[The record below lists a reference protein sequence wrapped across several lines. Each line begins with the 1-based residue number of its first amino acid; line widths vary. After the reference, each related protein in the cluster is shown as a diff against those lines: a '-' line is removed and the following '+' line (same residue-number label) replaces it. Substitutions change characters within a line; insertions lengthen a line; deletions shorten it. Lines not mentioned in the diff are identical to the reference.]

1 MPETDIIHRM
11 DNTHTTRRGFLANL
25 SAGSIAAL
33 TLTTAGAT
41 RPANGEA
48 LKYAFVCSGNGGV
61 WRFTRDGQ
69 RKQLAKAR
77 KVNDLSVLA
86 GGNVLYAD
94 RDFGVRE
101 VDANGKVVFELKVDG
116 EVHGVGRLAD
126 GTTVIGECG
135 AMKIHRV
142 DAKGKAAAD
151 PVVIAADTKNA
162 HRHMRNFR
170 RLDNG
175 NYLVCHEGDSRV
187 REYDPKGK
195 VVLDL
200 KSPSPFSA
208 LRLKNGGTLVSGG
221 PGKVK
226 IAEFDKNRKVF
237 WQLNSG
243 ELKGIKMGYAAGLQV
258 LAGGNIVLCNHSH
271 GKGLATLLEITRD
284 KKLAWSFDDKEMK
297 EVSSCHFYELKNVLR

>member
-1 MPETDIIHRM
+1 M
-11 DNTHTTRRGFLANL
+11 
-25 SAGSIAAL
+25 
-33 TLTTAGAT
+33 TAGAAG
-41 RPANGEA
+41 RPADGNT
-48 LKYAFVCSGNGGV
+48 LKYAFVCSGDGGV
-61 WRFTRDGQ
+61 WRFKRDGS
-69 RKQLAKAR
+69 RKQLARAR

-86 GGNVLYAD
+86 NGNVLYAD

-101 VDANGKVVFELKVDG
+101 VDANGKIVFELKVDG

-142 DAKGKAAAD
+142 DAQGKAVSD
-151 PVVIAADTKNA
+151 PLLVSAEIRNA

-175 NYLVCHEGDSRV
+175 HYLVCHEGDSRV
-187 REYDPKGK
+187 RQYDPKGK

-226 IAEFDKNRKVF
+226 ITEFDKNRKVV
-237 WQLNSG
+237 WQLKKG
-243 ELKGIKMGYAAGLQV
+243 ELKSIKMGYAAGLQV
-258 LAGGNIVLCNHSH
+258 LGSGNIVLCNHSH
-271 GKGLATLLEITRD
+271 RKGLVSLLEITRD
-284 KKLAWSFDDKEMK
+284 KKLAWSFDDREMK
-297 EVSSCHFYELKNVLR
+297 EVSSCHFYEMKNVLR